1 MIEDEMKRDPES
13 YDKWY
18 HDFSMFLKEGQQLS
32 ILVKPLYSGLTII
45 SSDFL
50 L

>member
-18 HDFSMFLKEGQQLS
+18 HDFSMFLKEG
-32 ILVKPLYSGLTII
+32 IMT
-45 SSDFL
+45 DHEN
-50 L
+50 